1 MSRFIPTH
9 RPALGDPE
17 LAAVA
22 RVFESRWLGAGVA
35 TAAFEDA
42 LRVQLGVP
50 HVVAVSSGTAALH
63 LALEAL
69 HLPPGSGVLVPS
81 LTFVA
86 SVQAIVAARLRPVF
100 CDVVADTLQLD
111 PEECAERL
119 HAAERE
125 GVHVRAVMPVHFG
138 GTSCDI
144 THLVAVATANG
155 LRIVEDAAHAFGSNS
170 SGRALG
176 TIGDAGCYSFDPIKT
191 ITCGEGGAIATASDV
206 LAARLRPARALG
218 ISADG
223 WSRHTGAASWAYTVE
238 AHGWRA
244 HMPDI
249 NAAIGLT
256 QLSRLPDFRA
266 RRQAIVS
273 RYDDA
278 LAPVRGLTPVTR
290 PHPDAC
296 PFTYAVRV
304 HDGRRDDLMVWLRA
318 RDIGT
323 SVEYIPNHLQPA
335 FAAFRTPLPAT
346 EQAFTEILSLPLYS
360 DLVDEDVDLVISAI
374 HDFFDGD
381 RAP

>member
-9 RPALGDPE
+9 RPAIGDQE

-22 RVFESRWLGAGVA
+22 CVFDSRWLGAGAA

-42 LRVQLGVP
+42 LRAQLGVP

-69 HLPPGSGVLVPS
+69 ALPPGSGVLVPS

-100 CDVVADTLQLD
+100 CDVVADTLQVDLED
-111 PEECAERL
+111 CATRL
-119 HAAERE
+119 RAAGRD
-125 GVHVRAVMPVHFG
+125 GIGVRAVMPVHFG

-144 THLVAVATANG
+144 TQLVTLATDNG
-155 LRIVEDAAHAFGSNS
+155 LRIVEDAAHAFGSNR

-191 ITCGEGGAIATASDV
+191 ITCGEGGAIVTASDA
-206 LAARLRPARALG
+206 LAARLRPARTLG

-223 WSRHTGAASWAYTVE
+223 WRRHTGAAAWAYTVE
-238 AHGWRA
+238 SHGWRA

-273 RYDDA
+273 RYDSA
-278 LAPVRGLTPVTR
+278 LARVRGLTPVTR

-296 PFTYAVRV
+296 PFTYTVRV
-304 HDGRRDDLMVWLRA
+304 HDGRRDDLMAWLRA

-346 EQAFTEILSLPLYS
+346 EQVFTDILSLPLYS
-360 DLVDEDVDLVISAI
+360 DLVDEDVDLVVSAI
-374 HDFFDGD
+374 HEFFDGD
-381 RAP
+381 RVP